1 MLTPMSLIEV
11 GTLGRP
17 HGVHG
22 EMSLHHCS
30 LTPLEL
36 HELKTFTFRG
46 VDGKSR
52 TLTLATARPANDKII
67 VRFAGIGD
75 RDAAATL
82 TRGRVMVER
91 ERLPDPGE
99 NVAYTFQLIGLDVVT
114 DEGRTVGQVAEV
126 WPTPANTVL
135 VVRGGATAGEVLIPA
150 VEPFVS
156 SVDLA
161 AKRITVRLLPG
172 MESEEKP
179 PSGE

>member
-1 MLTPMSLIEV
+1 MDLIEI

-22 EMSLHHCS
+22 ELALYNCA

-36 HELKTFTFRG
+36 HDLKTFTFRG
-46 VDGKSR
+46 EDGGTR
-52 TLTLATARPANDKII
+52 TLTLTTARPAHDKMI
-67 VRFAGIGD
+67 VHFAGFAD
-75 RDAAATL
+75 RDAASTL

-91 ERLPDPGE
+91 DRLPDPGE

-126 WPTPANTVL
+126 WPTPANPVL
-135 VVRGGATAGEVLIPA
+135 VVRGGEPPSAEVLIPV

-156 SVDLA
+156 SVDLE